1 MPAFCLDAERVGFEP
16 TVPVK
21 GHTLSRRANS
31 TTLAPFRV
39 KEYKVNFHKEKVHRK
54 RPTSELGFQRLTLS
68 GEGSIA
74 PKYELMRQGYLVVCT
89 YD

>member
-1 MPAFCLDAERVGFEP
+1 
-16 TVPVK
+16 
-21 GHTLSRRANS
+21 
-31 TTLAPFRV
+31 V